1 MKKFKLFRGYVRP
14 NTQNVELDIQR
25 EITSRIMRQSR
36 MINEMNRHGQADHIF
51 LNTEWVT
58 RQILEITEE

>member
-1 MKKFKLFRGYVRP
+1 MKKFKLLRGYVRP
-14 NTQNVELDIQR
+14 NVDLDLQR

-36 MINEMNRHGQADHIF
+36 MINEMNRHGRADRIF

-58 RQILEITEE
+58 REILGITEE

>member
-1 MKKFKLFRGYVRP
+1 MKKFKLLRGYVRP
-14 NTQNVELDIQR
+14 NVDLDLQR

-36 MINEMNRHGQADHIF
+36 MINEINRHGRADHIF

-58 RQILEITEE
+58 REILGITEE

>member
-1 MKKFKLFRGYVRP
+1 MKKFKLLRGYTRP
-14 NTQNVELDIQR
+14 YVDLDLQR

-36 MINEMNRHGQADHIF
+36 MINEMRLADYRADHIF

-58 RQILEITEE
+58 RQILGITE

>member
-1 MKKFKLFRGYVRP
+1 MKKFKLLRGYVRP
-14 NTQNVELDIQR
+14 NVDLDLQR

-36 MINEMNRHGQADHIF
+36 MINEINRHGRADHIF

-58 RQILEITEE
+58 REIMGITEE

>member
-1 MKKFKLFRGYVRP
+1 MKKFKLLRGYVRP
-14 NTQNVELDIQR
+14 NVDLNLQR

-36 MINEMNRHGQADHIF
+36 MISVMNRHGRADHIF

-58 RQILEITEE
+58 RQILGITEER

>member
-1 MKKFKLFRGYVRP
+1 MKKFKLLRGYVRP
-14 NTQNVELDIQR
+14 NVDLNLQR

-36 MINEMNRHGQADHIF
+36 MISVMNRHGRADHIF

-58 RQILEITEE
+58 REILGITEE

>member
-1 MKKFKLFRGYVRP
+1 MKKFKLLRGYVRP
-14 NTQNVELDIQR
+14 NVDLDLQR

-36 MINEMNRHGQADHIF
+36 MINEINRHGRADHIF

-58 RQILEITEE
+58 RQILGITEER

>member
-1 MKKFKLFRGYVRP
+1 MKKFKLLRGYVRP
-14 NTQNVELDIQR
+14 NVDLNLQR

-36 MINEMNRHGQADHIF
+36 MINEMNRHGRADHIF

-58 RQILEITEE
+58 REIMGITEE